1 MYAPPVSNLT
11 VVHSPLAAGYRSIAS
26 DSMPARATKAIAVAI
41 LGACW
46 AVAAG
51 GCVTIGYDF
60 LKQQA
65 TVTFDAKAVKE
76 PSK

>member
-1 MYAPPVSNLT
+1 MS
-11 VVHSPLAAGYRSIAS
+11 
-26 DSMPARATKAIAVAI
+26 ARVTKAIAVAI
-41 LGACW
+41 LAVSW
-46 AVAAG
+46 AALAG

-65 TVTFDAKAVKE
+65 TVTFDAKTVKE

>member
-1 MYAPPVSNLT
+1 MS
-11 VVHSPLAAGYRSIAS
+11 H
-26 DSMPARATKAIAVAI
+26 ARVTKLIAVAI
-41 LGACW
+41 LAVSW

-65 TVTFDAKAVKE
+65 TVTFDAKTVKE

>member
-1 MYAPPVSNLT
+1 MS
-11 VVHSPLAAGYRSIAS
+11 H
-26 DSMPARATKAIAVAI
+26 ARVTKLVAVAI
-41 LGACW
+41 LAVSW

-51 GCVTIGYDF
+51 GCVTVGYDF

-76 PSK
+76 PTK